1 MGAVFRGT
9 FVISWSQTEVDGLKA
24 APVECLATGASWR
37 WSGPSV
43 RVDGPQGVLIL
54 DGAEGQAELRAKA
67 ARAVRRLVG
76 AAVAG
81 VAPPPGEEP
90 QAEDGFTVTDGRGSW
105 VVTVVEVAGTGAR
118 LLIFAGEAP
127 PADTDLWVVRVARQD
142 AGPAVRPQGGVI
154 CFTPGTMIRT
164 ASGQAPIEV
173 LRPGDSILTK
183 DNGAQEVLWTGNRR
197 MSGARLHVMPHLR
210 PIRFRMGAMG
220 IGRPD
225 RDLLVSPRHRM
236 LVTGPAARALFNT
249 SEVLV
254 AAEDL
259 VNGGAIAVDHLLR
272 EVTYIHIL
280 LERHQVVWANGLETE
295 SFHPGMAALDGLEAR
310 ARAELLDL
318 VPGADADPE
327 AYGAPARRN
336 LTGAEAAILQH
347 DIAA

>member
-24 APVECLATGASWR
+24 APAECLATGASWR
-37 WSGPSV
+37 WSGTAV

-54 DGAEGQAELRAKA
+54 DGAEGQAELRTKA
-67 ARAVRRLVG
+67 ARAVRRLIG
-76 AAVAG
+76 AAVG
-81 VAPPPGEEP
+81 GMAPAADPDDG
-90 QAEDGFTVTDGRGSW
+90 AEDGFTVTDGRASW
-105 VVTVVEVAGTGAR
+105 TVTVIEVAGTGAR
-118 LLIFAGEAP
+118 LLIFAGESP
-127 PADTDLWVVRVARQD
+127 PAETDLWIVRVARRGVG
-142 AGPAVRPQGGVI
+142 AAVRPEGGVI
-154 CFTPGTMIRT
+154 CFTPGTVIRT
-164 ASGQAPIEV
+164 AAGQRTIET
-173 LRPGDSILTK
+173 LRPGDRILTK
-183 DNGAQEVLWTGNRR
+183 DNGAQEVLWTGSRR

-236 LVTGPAARALFNT
+236 LVRGPAARALFNA

-259 VNGGAIAVDHLLR
+259 VNGAAIAVDHLLR
-272 EVTYIHIL
+272 EVTYIHVL
-280 LERHQVVWANGLETE
+280 LERHQIVWANGLETE
-295 SFHPGMAALDGLEAR
+295 SFHPGQAAISDLDPR
-310 ARAELLDL
+310 ARAGLLEL
-318 VPGADADPE
+318 VPGADADPD

-336 LTGAEAAILQH
+336 LTGAEAAILRH